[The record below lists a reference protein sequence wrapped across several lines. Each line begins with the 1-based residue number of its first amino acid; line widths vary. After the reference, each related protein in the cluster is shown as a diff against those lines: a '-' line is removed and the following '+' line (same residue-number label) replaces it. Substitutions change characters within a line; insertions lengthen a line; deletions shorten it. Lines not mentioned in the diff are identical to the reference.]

1 MTLLRMTSLTEP
13 HPPEA
18 PGRMPVSIEGGDLPG
33 RGIAVLDLP
42 VEWMRFCGHCD
53 SEQRFVAGWICD
65 AGLVGCCAVCGAES
79 VAPFTRMN
87 SEVA

>member
-1 MTLLRMTSLTEP
+1 MTLLTDTSVLPTSV
-13 HPPEA
+13 
-18 PGRMPVSIEGGDLPG
+18 GRNEEGGDRMQG
-33 RGIAVLDLP
+33 GVAVLEIQ
-42 VEWMRFCGHCD
+42 VEWMRPCVVCG

-79 VAPFTRMN
+79 VARFTRVN